1 MKTKKVWIASR
12 IEYADGKFE
21 MVDQKVCATRED
33 AEGWWEEWIADIGF
47 ALEDMGA
54 DEDEI
59 ETEYDADNLF
69 YELRYN
75 GDFVWVVAKEVEM
88 AVEE

>member
-69 YELRYN
+69 YELRYE
-75 GDFVWVVAKEVEM
+75 GDYNWAVCKEVKM